1 MVVALTV
8 YTADSANSER
18 CVLLVK
24 HLLSSVM
31 PRSIMFYFGH
41 TIVTV
46 VVFGRI
52 QLNSTV
58 QYTAELKTRSSVG
71 VS

>member
-1 MVVALTV
+1 MALTV

-41 TIVTV
+41 AIVTV

-52 QLNSTV
+52 ELNSTV